1 MKSADFWRSRQ
12 NPEFDVTL
20 RCLIEM
26 FGCETEH
33 SKFALFNFYHFYT
46 IHTHITP
53 LHLTPL
59 DITPLHLCSCQTKEH
74 TYKKLLKGLSAIAKN
89 TKPSRILLDFE
100 RAALNPFASHIER
113 CLKAVFIY
121 YPLSYTD

>member
-46 IHTHITP
+46 IHTQRAGYNTP
-53 LHLTPL
+53 AFMQLP
-59 DITPLHLCSCQTKEH
+59 
-74 TYKKLLKGLSAIAKN
+74 N
-89 TKPSRILLDFE
+89 E
-100 RAALNPFASHIER
+100 RAHIQKTTEGLISHSQEH
-113 CLKAVFIY
+113 KA
-121 YPLSYTD
+121 